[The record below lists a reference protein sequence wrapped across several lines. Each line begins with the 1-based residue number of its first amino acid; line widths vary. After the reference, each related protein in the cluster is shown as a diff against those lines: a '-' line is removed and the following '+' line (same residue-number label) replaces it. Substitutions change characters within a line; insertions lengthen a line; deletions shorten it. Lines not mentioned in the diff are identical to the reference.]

1 MTPIMGVYQRRLLPW
16 LTDLAMR
23 GEALAPYRRQAV
35 DGLRGNVLE
44 IGIGSG
50 LNFAFYGAGSA
61 VVGIDPSAALLAKAA
76 ARSEASGLDVRLI
89 RASAEALPLACGV
102 FDAAL
107 LTWTL
112 CSIPDPAAA
121 LGEIRRV
128 LKPGGELRFVEHG
141 RAPEPGVRRWQNR
154 ATPTWKRITGGCHLN
169 REIDALLAA
178 AGFELTELVTAYA
191 PGPKILTYFY
201 TGRARARPS
210 SQGIPAR

>member
-1 MTPIMGVYQRRLLPW
+1 MSLYRDHVLPRVINRVCATK
-16 LTDLAMR
+16 LSEPLRERACAPLAGR
-23 GEALAPYRRQAV
+23 V
-35 DGLRGNVLE
+35 VE
-44 IGIGSG
+44 IGFGSG
-50 LNFAFYGAGSA
+50 LNVPHYPSA
-61 VVGIDPSAALLAKAA
+61 VTSVDAVDPSDVAWHLAADRVSSARATVTRTGRDAQDLAYDDDAF
-76 ARSEASGLDVRLI
+76 DT
-89 RASAEALPLACGV
+89 ALS
-102 FDAAL
+102 
-107 LTWTL
+107 TWTM
-112 CSIPDPAAA
+112 CTVPDAPRA
-121 LGEIRRV
+121 LAEIRRV